1 MRTVFVASALS
12 ALLFAPAGAHAA
24 GAGQQSTGAQSDLR
38 HNVKAKHPTYKRHQ
52 IIRAEQNKN
61 TSGSGVR
68 EPMR

>member
-1 MRTVFVASALS
+1 MRTILMASALS
-12 ALLFAPAGAHAA
+12 ALLLAPVGAYA